1 MNRVPISLCALIAA
15 ILSFPFGASFAQQ
28 QGVIR
33 GAVTDRSGNPVS
45 GIKVVARNKAFSRE
59 ISSNSEGKYQIE
71 LPGGTYEVSAGTDCN
86 QSMFLE
92 KEVRVAAGDAI
103 SLDVK
108 LNIIYGVVAPNV
120 SMWQL
125 IANPDVYHNRFVRVH
140 GFLHLKFE
148 DSGLYATK
156 DDADYLI
163 GKNALWVT
171 YSGEGLKLEPNNP
184 KLKLSR
190 NELEYFD
197 GKYVLL
203 EGIFN
208 KGNCGHMGA
217 FAGEIKDVTRVVE
230 LKRWY
235 DGKKE
240 LK

>member
-1 MNRVPISLCALIAA
+1 M
-15 ILSFPFGASFAQQ
+15 
-28 QGVIR
+28 
-33 GAVTDRSGNPVS
+33 
-45 GIKVVARNKAFSRE
+45 FS
-59 ISSNSEGKYQIE
+59 Q
-71 LPGGTYEVSAGTDCN
+71 
-86 QSMFLE
+86 
-92 KEVRVAAGDAI
+92 KEVRVAAGEAT

-171 YSGEGLKLEPNNP
+171 YSREGLKLEPNNP
-184 KLKLSR
+184 KLNPSR
-190 NELEYFD
+190 SELEYFD
-197 GKYVLL
+197 GKYVFL

-208 KGNCGHMGA
+208 KSNCGHMGA
-217 FAGEIKDVTRVVE
+217 FAGELKDVTRVVE

-235 DGKKE
+235 DGKRE